1 MTTSIIRGLLILTLS
16 AVGAF
21 GLPLSAHAKSG
32 DPAGTASHGQIQP
45 TKTWLMQM
53 IVQEAGKTDNVTPSV
68 ALAVAK
74 IESGF
79 RPHVVSSAGAIGVMQ
94 IMPKTGRDVFRLSRT
109 ELFDPAINIRAGV
122 TFLDQL
128 ITQYD
133 GRIDLAL
140 SHYNGGSRVTAGPTP
155 KIIPAT
161 RGYVIKVLAA
171 AQAYEAGWADIPGEQ
186 PDAGPLQVAEQSL
199 PTPKRYAAGGHA
211 TPAKSTDKTAGTTAQ
226 TTAHTT
232 AHTTAW
238 QQHLKEADIWVAAAQ
253 ATLAA
258 NPPAYPSMT
267 GRHGSAEK
275 LVMNLWDNR
284 RAFRHWLKANQ

>member
-1 MTTSIIRGLLILTLS
+1 
-16 AVGAF
+16 
-21 GLPLSAHAKSG
+21 
-32 DPAGTASHGQIQP
+32 
-45 TKTWLMQM
+45 
-53 IVQEAGKTDNVTPSV
+53 
-68 ALAVAK
+68 
-74 IESGF
+74 
-79 RPHVVSSAGAIGVMQ
+79 
-94 IMPKTGRDVFRLSRT
+94 
-109 ELFDPAINIRAGV
+109 
-122 TFLDQL
+122 
-128 ITQYD
+128 
-133 GRIDLAL
+133 
-140 SHYNGGSRVTAGPTP
+140 VTAGPTP

-211 TPAKSTDKTAGTTAQ
+211 TPAKSTDKTAGTTA
-226 TTAHTT
+226 HTT